1 MTRQEEVFCHD
12 HQERS
17 KVRDEVLPHLHPFPL
32 GFGSA
37 AEDRLNDGG
46 PYPCPTEESRWG
58 RPPYPSELKKNKAS
72 ELISRHGQR
81 LRSGSGARR
90 TCVDAWLP
98 LLQFS
103 AGHAKKCPRCGKDF
117 PRAGTARERK
127 WPTPLDQLKALPS
140 VGYLA
145 NTGST

>member
-58 RPPYPSELKKNKAS
+58 RPPYPSELKKIKPVS
-72 ELISRHGQR
+72 SSR
-81 LRSGSGARR
+81 
-90 TCVDAWLP
+90 
-98 LLQFS
+98 
-103 AGHAKKCPRCGKDF
+103 
-117 PRAGTARERK
+117 GTARDCVLDLGHGAPV
-127 WPTPLDQLKALPS
+127 WTPGFPCSNFRPGTPRSVRGAESTFRAQGRRESESGLPPLTS
-140 VGYLA
+140 
-145 NTGST
+145 